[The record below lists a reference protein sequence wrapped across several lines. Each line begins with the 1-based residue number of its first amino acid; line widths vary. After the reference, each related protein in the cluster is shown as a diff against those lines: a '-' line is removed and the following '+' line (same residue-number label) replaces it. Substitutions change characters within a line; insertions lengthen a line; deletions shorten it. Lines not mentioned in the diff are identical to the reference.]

1 MSIFI
6 CFSSIFSKYKS
17 NIKKIP
23 QLIFITIIII
33 STIYIL
39 LYFQSILHSRVSF
52 FIMTFLK
59 QLKKQGNDSYEIYI
73 QTFSLIFIL
82 LINFIFFSLSM
93 KILIFP
99 GCSLYIK
106 HQIGR
111 QIMNY
116 LMNRLQFSINN
127 LKNSI
132 INNKSLFDKGNKP
145 DLNQVF
151 FYIKSYLNERKMFKI
166 SFESYLYMRL
176 SSQVKTFL
184 DAICS
189 FEDYEFDQLD
199 SNNISH
205 LTLLITSQSDEIIH
219 KLSYLYKKCEEI
231 KDRSILNSFSTWR
244 DIYFL
249 IDYAFEKDYI
259 YEKPFFNTNIE
270 SILLKNKEKQSDF
283 VMIICNQNSVLY
295 QHLYFNPSIINYL
308 LSKDI
313 DVFLWNYHGFSP
325 YNYIF
330 LPKFTSFKSIN
341 SDINL
346 IFTMLKHKKEYKKI
360 GIWGISIGGFALS
373 ACCELFSSEIDL
385 LIYDRNFSSIENI
398 ILNSESKLRNLKSDS
413 NMKDNFYQSDIDYIE
428 NKSNTKVSTSSVY
441 SSIIYILYI
450 LYKSLQYQDL
460 PSDLIRSKVF
470 PNLKILISDP
480 NDEIINDKASFKSG
494 VSSYIISNKFNTSKD
509 QCQKIGN
516 ENISLLEYV
525 FNNVSEY
532 YQFSFSFINLCLVSN
547 NSKYNQI
554 KSHLENLDSCL
565 NLLLNINKEVSLKGK
580 VDFLNTFF
588 NNLYVWG
595 SFLIEEDIKY
605 NIRNKESPFIES
617 SIYKVSILIEEIHKL
632 VNENK
637 DANCNE
643 DFEESYRLIHCNDN
657 EDSNQT
663 DQIGKDQFLHIL
675 KGLIKIKEFIEVNTL
690 TYHEKSLS
698 GILIPIRTGHNDK
711 LKKEVYEK
719 IGNYLNIIREDTYQ
733 K

>member
-1 MSIFI
+1 MTYL
-6 CFSSIFSKYKS
+6 KELRK
-17 NIKKIP
+17 
-23 QLIFITIIII
+23 Q
-33 STIYIL
+33 ST
-39 LYFQSILHSRVSF
+39 
-52 FIMTFLK
+52 
-59 QLKKQGNDSYEIYI
+59 DSYEIYI
-73 QTFSLIFIL
+73 KTFSLIFIL
-82 LINFIFFSLSM
+82 LINFIFFSFSM

-106 HQIGR
+106 HQIGK

-127 LKNSI
+127 FKNSI
-132 INNKSLFDKGNKP
+132 INNKSLIDKGNNP

-151 FYIKSYLNERKMFKI
+151 SNIKSYLNERKMFKI
-166 SFESYLYMRL
+166 SFECCLYMRL
-176 SSQVKTFL
+176 SSQMKTFL
-184 DAICS
+184 DVICS

-199 SNNISH
+199 SNNISD
-205 LTLLITSQSDEIIH
+205 LTLLIRSQSDEIIH
-219 KLSYLYKKCEEI
+219 KLTYLYKKCEEI
-231 KDRSILNSFSTWR
+231 KDQSILNSFSTWR

-259 YEKPFFNTNIE
+259 HEKPFFNTNIE

-295 QHLYFNPSIINYL
+295 QHLYFNPSIISYL

-330 LPKFTSFKSIN
+330 LPNFTSFKSIN
-341 SDINL
+341 SDINS

-360 GIWGISIGGFALS
+360 GMWGISIGGFAMS

-413 NMKDNFYQSDIDYIE
+413 MKDNFYQSDIDYIE
-428 NKSNTKVSTSSVY
+428 NKSNTNVSTSSVY
-441 SSIIYILYI
+441 SYIVYILYI

-470 PNLKILISDP
+470 PNLKIIISDP

-494 VSSYIISNKFNTSKD
+494 VSSYIISNKFNNSKD
-509 QCQKIGN
+509 QCQKRGN
-516 ENISLLEYV
+516 VNISLLEYV
-525 FNNVSEY
+525 FNNASEY
-532 YQFSFSFINLCLVSN
+532 YQFTFSFINLLCLVSN

-554 KSHLENLDSCL
+554 KFHLENLDSCL

-580 VDFLNTFF
+580 VDFLNSFF

-595 SFLIEEDIKY
+595 SFLTEEDIKY
-605 NIRNKESPFIES
+605 DIRNKDNPFIEF
-617 SIYKVSILIEEIHKL
+617 SIYKISILIEEIHKL
-632 VNENK
+632 VNVNNEV
-637 DANCNE
+637 DCNE
-643 DFEESYRLIHCNDN
+643 DSEESYRLIHCNDN
-657 EDSNQT
+657 EDSNQI

-675 KGLIKIKEFIEVNTL
+675 NGLIKIKDFIEVNTL

-698 GILIPIRTGHNDK
+698 GILIPIRTGHNGK

-719 IGNYLNIIREDTYQ
+719 IGNCLNIIRDDTYQ